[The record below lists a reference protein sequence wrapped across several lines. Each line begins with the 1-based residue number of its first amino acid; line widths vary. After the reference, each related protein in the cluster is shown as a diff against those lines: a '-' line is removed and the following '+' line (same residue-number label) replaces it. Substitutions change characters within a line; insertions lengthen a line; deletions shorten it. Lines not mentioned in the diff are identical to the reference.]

1 MKKIL
6 LLCLIFISVLILS
19 GCSLKKE
26 KLILATEAGFAP
38 YEYYEDGEIVGVDI
52 DIASEIANKLNMELV
67 IKDVA
72 FDSIISEVKT
82 EKSDLGAAGISYTK
96 ERAKEVDFS
105 IDYMESRQVLIVKKN
120 SKIKSPKELKNEK
133 IAVQLGSVADSYL
146 TEEYPNVT
154 LIREKK
160 FLAAIQDLVDD
171 KVDGVVMDEVPAREL
186 IKSNMV
192 ILDEALVVDHY
203 GMIVKKGNKELLE
216 SVNETIKELQNEGKI
231 DEILLSHMGVGDKT
245 NIPDRSNQSI
255 SEKFYY
261 SIIYNKRYK
270 YIIEGLKNTLLIALG
285 AVILG
290 VLLGGIT
297 AIIRNINENTK
308 KLKLLSLLAKAY
320 VSIIRGTPVILQLMI
335 IYYVIFKSVDINIVL
350 VGILAFGI
358 NSGAYVA
365 EIIRAGINSVDKG
378 QIDAGYALGLHYH
391 HVMGKIVLPGAIKNI
406 LPALGNEFITLV
418 KETSVGAYIGIVELT
433 KASDIIASRTYDY
446 FFPLIIIAIIYLIIT
461 LVLSKLISIMEVKL
475 NHARN

>member
-1 MKKIL
+1 MRKKL
-6 LLCLIFISVLILS
+6 LLCIILISALLLS

-38 YEYYEDGEIVGVDI
+38 YEYYENGEIVGVDI
-52 DIASEIANKLNMELV
+52 DIAREVANKLNMELV
-67 IKDVA
+67 VKDVA

-82 EKSDLGAAGISYTK
+82 EKSDLGAAGISYTQ

-120 SKIKSPKELKNEK
+120 STIKSPKQLKK
-133 IAVQLGSVADSYL
+133 QRIAVQLGSVADSYL
-146 TEEYPNVT
+146 TENYKTVT
-154 LIREKK
+154 VIREKK
-160 FLAAIQDLVDD
+160 FLAAIQDLIDN
-171 KVDGVVMDEVPAREL
+171 KVDGVVMDEIPAKEL
-186 IKSNMV
+186 IKSDMV

-203 GMIVKKGNKELLE
+203 GMIVKKGNKDLLD
-216 SVNETIKELQNEGKI
+216 SINETIKELQNKGKI
-231 DEILLSHMGVGDKT
+231 EEILLSHMGIGNKT
-245 NIPDRSNQSI
+245 NIPDRNKQTI
-255 SEKFYY
+255 TEKFYY
-261 SIIYNKRYK
+261 SIIYNNRYK

-378 QIDAGYALGLHYH
+378 QSDAGYALGLHYH

-418 KETSVGAYIGIVELT
+418 KETSVGA
-433 KASDIIASRTYDY
+433 
-446 FFPLIIIAIIYLIIT
+446 
-461 LVLSKLISIMEVKL
+461 
-475 NHARN
+475 